1 MNNKTELRNKTKE
14 YFGKGV
20 KVTEEGV
27 FWTNEETL
35 FSYLLNDQE
44 ELKVQASNKK
54 YIEADY
60 TTLTEKDIQLLYDL
74 KRINKPKKENPIF
87 KILEEAEKE
96 SDQILDQWSNLC
108 SMKEI

>member
-14 YFGKGV
+14 YFTKGV

-35 FSYLLNDQE
+35 FSYLLTDSDK
-44 ELKVQASNKK
+44 LKIQASNKE
-54 YIEADY
+54 YINVDK
-60 TTLTEKDIQLLYDL
+60 TTLTEEDISLVYALREIQ
-74 KRINKPKKENPIF
+74 RKKETDLVLE
-87 KILEEAEKE
+87 ILENAEKE
-96 SDQILDQWSNLC
+96 TNQILDNWSNLC